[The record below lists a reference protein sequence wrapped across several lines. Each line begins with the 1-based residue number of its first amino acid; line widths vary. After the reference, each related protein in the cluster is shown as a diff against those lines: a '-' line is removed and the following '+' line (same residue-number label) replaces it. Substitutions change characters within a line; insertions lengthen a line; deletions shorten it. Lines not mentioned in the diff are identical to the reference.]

1 MSYMFDN
8 EFVQCTVSIE
18 DDMSANIRL
27 KGNVKQMAMS
37 REVVISAANPID
49 RMTTYTGS
57 GMPFPC
63 ASIAFENTPN
73 MAKITDPTGQ
83 FDLSFSY
90 PNGYYTTDAYT
101 KVEPS
106 IFVTLE
112 WKDAQKERTV
122 VRLPLPDRLP
132 LRTLSYRPGFYKGA
146 HYYASKSDIIGIRG
160 AEATMRALAEAK
172 ITHDIA

>member
-1 MSYMFDN
+1 MSYRFDN

-18 DDMSANIRL
+18 DNINAKIRL
-27 KGNVKQMAMS
+27 QGNIKQMAMS
-37 REVVISAANPID
+37 KDVTIKAANPID

-83 FDLSFSY
+83 FDLSFFY

-101 KVEPS
+101 KIEPS

-112 WKDAQKERTV
+112 WKDSQKEKTV
-122 VRLPLPDRLP
+122 VRLPLTDRLP
-132 LRTLSYRPGFYKGA
+132 LRTLSYRPGFYKGPD
-146 HYYASKSDIIGIRG
+146 YYASKSDIIGIRG

-172 ITHDIA
+172 ATYNIA